1 MDGAFRAASEVGG
14 IGVVFRDKVGS
25 YAGGSFV
32 ELPIEG
38 LHWALQRNVQC
49 IILEC
54 DALQVVQGVGSL
66 KRGSSSSDLLLEDV
80 QEYLRCFGS
89 SKFSHISRSANG
101 PAHRMAKLALNF
113 PLE

>member
-1 MDGAFRAASEVGG
+1 MAA
-14 IGVVFRDKVGS
+14 R
-25 YAGGSFV
+25 
-32 ELPIEG
+32 EG

-49 IILEC
+49 ISLEC

-101 PAHRMAKLALNF
+101 AAHRMAKLALNF
-113 PLE
+113 PSNFHWFEDPPDLIQGTLLGDCMTSS